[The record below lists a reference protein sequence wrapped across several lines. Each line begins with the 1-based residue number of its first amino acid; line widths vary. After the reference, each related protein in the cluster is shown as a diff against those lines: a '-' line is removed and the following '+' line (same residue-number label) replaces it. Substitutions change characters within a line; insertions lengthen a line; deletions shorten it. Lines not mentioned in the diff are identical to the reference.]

1 MKKSQK
7 KIVIS
12 GVNLVEAGPLSILKD
27 CLNYLSQNLSNQ
39 YTIVALVHKK
49 DLLDIPNITYYEFPD
64 SRESWLKRLYYEYVH
79 LKKVSQKIKPY
90 LWLSLHDI
98 TPNVKTDRLAV
109 YCHNPSPFYKLS
121 LKDAM
126 IDQKFV
132 LFNLFYKYLYMI
144 NIKKNDFVI
153 VQQNW
158 IREEFKKLYGINN
171 IIVAYPDINTIHPII
186 SNKDKQGEIFSFF
199 YPAFPRFFKNYEVIC
214 EAVKKLNTDA
224 INNFQVFL
232 TINGTENRYSK
243 YIYKKYKDIK
253 SLRFIG
259 LQSRDMIYEYYSKVD
274 CLIFPSKLE
283 TWGIPITEFKD
294 FNKPILLADMK
305 YAHET
310 IGEYDKVKFFDPSNA
325 LELSNFMRLII
336 NSDLTY
342 DKTKSI
348 DIESPFAK
356 NWRDLFDILLRGE
369 D

>member
-1 MKKSQK
+1 MVTQLSKP
-7 KIVIS
+7 VIIIS
-12 GVNLVEAGPLSILKD
+12 AVNLIEGGPLSILKD
-27 CLNYLSQNLSNQ
+27 CLAYVVSHLIDR
-39 YTIVALVHKK
+39 YKVIALVHSKALF
-49 DLLDIPNITYYEFPD
+49 DLPEICFIEIPKAK
-64 SRESWLKRLYYEYVH
+64 RSWLNRLYYEFFHFSH
-79 LKKVSQKIKPY
+79 LSRQLKPY

-98 TPNVKTDRLAV
+98 TPNVEANILAV
-109 YCHNPSPFYKLS
+109 YCHNSSPFYELS

-171 IIVAYPDINTIHPII
+171 IVVAYPDINTIHPII
-186 SNKDKQGEIFSFF
+186 SNKGKQGEIFSFF

-243 YIYKKYKDIK
+243 YIYNKYKDIK

-294 FNKPILLADMK
+294 FNKPILLADEK

-310 IGEYDKVKFFDPSNA
+310 IGEYDKVIFFNPDNHKS
-325 LELSNFMRLII
+325 LSEIMKKLMNGSAVYEHSKKM
-336 NSDLTY
+336 N
-342 DKTKSI
+342 
-348 DIESPFAK
+348 IEQPFAS
-356 NWRDLFDILLRGE
+356 NWKELFDILLK
-369 D
+369 